1 MKANSNKKN
10 QKSNMNKNL
19 KNTNNKKQKSITKNI
34 QQYSAN
40 WFYMTTQDLDIKDIK
55 NIFTETEDIQLE
67 IWEEAQILEISL
79 KDAKSIDIEKMK
91 GTFYDEEGKDFL
103 LKNSVKTIYLVT
115 IDPDHFNIVK
125 NIMKEIVKNLGGFF
139 CEDVEE
145 LKPFNL

>member
-67 IWEEAQILEISL
+67 IWEAAQILEISR
-79 KDAKSIDIEKMK
+79 KDAKSIDVEKMK
-91 GTFYDEEGKDFL
+91 GTFEDEEGKDFL
-103 LKNSVKTIYLVT
+103 IKNSVKTIYLVAM
-115 IDPDHFNIVK
+115 DPAHLNIVK
-125 NIMKEIVKNLGGFF
+125 NIMKEIVKS
-139 CEDVEE
+139 
-145 LKPFNL
+145 